1 VTVESVV
8 AAPNPYRRTLLRQER
23 SVNTRRA
30 LVRAAAQL
38 WAERGYNETTVE
50 DVCVAAGVGRST
62 YYLHFESKEQLL
74 MEFAYATAR
83 GVAADVEAAV
93 PRGSLDDEVTAF
105 VHGLVPRMEATSRT
119 VAVTVLRHVAMRSVT
134 ARESTSDQIL
144 FDDVLTRI
152 VRDAQERGEVRAEV
166 DAGDV
171 GEVLSGTVLDA
182 LQRWAGGNT
191 ERTLRQSLELRFDL
205 VLAGIRTGGPRA
217 GGVRLTPRA
226 RKRHAARR
234 GE

>member
-1 VTVESVV
+1 MTVDSPV

-93 PRGSLDDEVTAF
+93 PGGSLDDEVAAF
-105 VHGLVPRMEATSRT
+105 VHGLVPRMEATPRT
-119 VAVTVLRHVAMRSVT
+119 VAVTVLRHVSMRSVT
-134 ARESTSDQIL
+134 ARETPPDQIL
-144 FDDVLTRI
+144 FDDVLTRM
-152 VRDAQERGEVRAEV
+152 VRDGQDRGEVRADV

-171 GEVLSGTVLDA
+171 GEVLSGAVLDA
-182 LQRWAGGNT
+182 LQRWASGGS

-205 VLAGIRTGGPRA
+205 VLAGIRTAGREPVTRRSARGG
-217 GGVRLTPRA
+217 
-226 RKRHAARR
+226 
-234 GE
+234 E